1 MDNIIKAVKSR
12 VYWEFGLLMKCVG
25 KTIENEA
32 KEQKVRLKRWRKAI
46 RYIRC

>member
-1 MDNIIKAVKSR
+1 MDNIIKAVKCR
-12 VYWEFGLLMKCVG
+12 IYWEFGLLMKCVG

-32 KEQKVRLKRWRKAI
+32 KEQKVRFKRWRKAI